1 MNDPKAIEFT
11 RKVRRKLIIYAVI
24 FLTLSLFLTLTINL
38 LLTANQLRGE
48 ASVNPFM
55 DAPLASTLEAYYLG
69 HGSWSG
75 VEEIFSG
82 NTSFSGARM
91 QHLWHLNVLVDKEG
105 IIILDNGQKPTKGA
119 ETVYT
124 PVDPKNYIELKAF
137 DQTIGRL
144 YFQPDPNPGGRSVLE
159 RLVPFVIIRSAIP
172 VLILVIIG
180 LLLLNRWIK
189 PLAELTGATK
199 AIAEGKL
206 NTRISS
212 IKRDDDLRAL
222 SESFNQMAA
231 SLEQDEDMRH
241 NFFADITHELRT
253 PLTILRARLEGII
266 DGIYPPSQEVI
277 TLALDQTY
285 LLEKL
290 VSDLRLLALAE
301 AHALTIE
308 PKVIDL
314 NPVINKALD
323 LFSAQASELGISLES
338 SFQTKT
344 NLAFADSARVEQ
356 IIDNLLSNAL
366 KFSPK
371 NTTIT
376 TSAATL
382 SDFAEVHVL
391 DQGPGVPLEEIG
403 RIFDRFWRKDKSR
416 SRSSGGSGLGLAI
429 CKELVELQGGKI
441 KASNREEGGL
451 DICFTLPKMPSSK
464 A

>member
-11 RKVRRKLIIYAVI
+11 RKVRRKLIVYAVI
-24 FLTLSLFLTLTINL
+24 FLTLVLFLTLAINL

-48 ASVNPFM
+48 ANVNPFM

-75 VEEIFSG
+75 IEDIFSG

-91 QHLWHLNVLVDKEG
+91 QHLWLFNVLVDNEG
-105 IIILDNGQKPTKGA
+105 KVILDNGQEPTGDTK
-119 ETVYT
+119 TIYT

-144 YFQPDPNPGGRSVLE
+144 YFQPDPNPGGRSVVE
-159 RLVPFVIIRSAIP
+159 RLVPFVIIRSAVP
-172 VLILVIIG
+172 VLILMVIG

-212 IKRDDDLRAL
+212 ISRDEDLRAL
-222 SESFNQMAA
+222 SESFNQMAT
-231 SLEQDEDMRH
+231 SLEQDEEMRH

-277 TLALDQTY
+277 TPALDQTY

-301 AHALTIE
+301 AHALAIE
-308 PKVIDL
+308 PKEIDL
-314 NPVINKALD
+314 NPVIDNAIE
-323 LFSAQASELGISLES
+323 LFSAQANELGISVGNSL
-338 SFQTKT
+338 QAKT
-344 NLAFADSARVEQ
+344 TLAFADSTRVEQ

-366 KFSPK
+366 KYGSK
-371 NTTIT
+371 NTTVTI
-376 TSAATL
+376 SAVTL
-382 SDFAEVHVL
+382 SDFVEVHIL
-391 DQGPGVPLEEIG
+391 DQGPGVQPEDIG
-403 RIFDRFWRKDKSR
+403 HIFDRFWRKDKSR
-416 SRSSGGSGLGLAI
+416 SRSGGGSGLGLAI
-429 CKELVELQGGKI
+429 CRELVELQGGKI
-441 KASNREEGGL
+441 KAENREEGGL
-451 DICFTLPKMPSSK
+451 DISFTLPKLPPNK
-464 A
+464 I